1 MPDRGMMLEVISRQ
15 VNAER
20 MVLLGWSRA
29 ILLQAAHPL
38 IAAGIADH
46 SQFRSSGRAAVHRL
60 RATVR
65 AMLALAFGDA
75 ASHARSIDIIKQV
88 HRRIHGTLRVPTGV
102 FPAGARYSA
111 EDPALVLWVHATQVE
126 SVLMV
131 YEMLFGELTNAG
143 RDAYCDEASEVA
155 IELGARPELVP
166 RTWPALRTYLETE
179 YASGRIAVGPD
190 ARAISDAILFPPVTA
205 VPWPFTW
212 INRVITIGLLPADVR
227 EQYRY
232 GWSDARSKQFA
243 RLMAMLRGVR
253 RISPRALVW
262 WPEARRDAG
271 MRTAPTS
278 SSTL

>member
-1 MPDRGMMLEVISRQ
+1 
-15 VNAER
+15 

-46 SQFRSSGRAAVHRL
+46 SQFRSSGRTAINRL

-65 AMLALAFGDA
+65 AMLALSFGDP
-75 ASHARSIDIIKQV
+75 ASHARSIDIIRQV
-88 HRRIHGTLRVPTGV
+88 HRRIHGSLRVPTGV

-111 EDPALVLWVHATQVE
+111 EDPALVLWVHATQIE
-126 SVLMV
+126 SVVMV
-131 YEMLFGELTNAG
+131 YEMLFGELTNG
-143 RDAYCDEASEVA
+143 ERDGYCAEASDVA
-155 IELGARPELVP
+155 IELGAQPELVP
-166 RTWPALRTYLETE
+166 RTWAALRAYLETE

-205 VPWPFTW
+205 VPWPLTW
-212 INRVITIGLLPADVR
+212 INRVISIGLLPADVR

-232 GWSDARSKQFA
+232 GWSESRAKQFV
-243 RLMAMLRGVR
+243 RVMAMMRGVR

-271 MRTAPTS
+271 VRTASTS
-278 SSTL
+278 SSPL